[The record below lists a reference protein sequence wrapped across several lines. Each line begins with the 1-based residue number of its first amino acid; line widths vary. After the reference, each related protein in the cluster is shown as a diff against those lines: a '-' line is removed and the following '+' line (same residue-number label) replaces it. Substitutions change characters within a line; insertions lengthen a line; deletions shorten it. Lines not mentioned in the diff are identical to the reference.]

1 MKVAMCTSLSDG
13 QDSRLFF
20 LSCTMTSEML
30 WHSWWKVAFKI
41 QCLLLSVV
49 GFAKLCSGL
58 LITHL
63 PMWGGNLMCSDLL
76 QCHNNE
82 LAI

>member
-1 MKVAMCTSLSDG
+1 MKAAMCTSLSDS

-20 LSCTMTSEML
+20 LSCTTTLEML

-41 QCLLLSVV
+41 QRLLLSMV
-49 GFAKLCSGL
+49 GFAKLRSGW

-76 QCHNNE
+76 QHHNNK